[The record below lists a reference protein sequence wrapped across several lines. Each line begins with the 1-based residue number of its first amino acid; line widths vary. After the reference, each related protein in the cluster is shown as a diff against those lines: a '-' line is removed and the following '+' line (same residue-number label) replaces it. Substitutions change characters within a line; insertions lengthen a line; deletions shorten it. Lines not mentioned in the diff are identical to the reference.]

1 MTEEFLQYVWK
12 HGLFSK
18 EGLTTTQGEP
28 LQIIHP
34 GSINNDAG
42 PDFFNASVKISGTLW
57 AGNVEIHL
65 KSSDWNRH
73 GHQTDSAY
81 NNVILHVVS
90 EDDMSPLLQNG
101 EPLPVLIPEIDQ
113 MAWDNYNELVKTPGW
128 PACSCY
134 LHQIDPVY
142 LAATLNSSVID
153 RMQIK
158 SKAVYQL
165 LKETK
170 NNWNEA
176 FYIFLAR
183 SFGFKTNALP
193 FELLARATP
202 LKILNK
208 HHENLFTTEAILFG
222 QSGMLNDQLLGDDY
236 FLRLREEY
244 GFFAKKYH
252 LRGVESHLWKFLR
265 LRPAN
270 FPTLRLAQFACLMHQ
285 SDSLLSKIIE
295 SDQPSELEQ
304 LFKLKAS
311 PYWDTHFK
319 FNTPARNS
327 EKHLGEAA
335 CHNLL
340 INAVAPFLFIYG
352 EFTGNNAQKMK
363 AIELLESLPSEENHI
378 ITRWKELGVP
388 CQSAF
393 DSQALIQLKTVFCD
407 QKRCL
412 NCQLGHKVIIRQ
424 KT

>member
-12 HGLFSK
+12 HGLFRK
-18 EGLTTTQGEP
+18 EGLSTTQREP

-34 GSINNDAG
+34 GSINSDAG
-42 PDFFNASVKISGTLW
+42 PDFFNASIKIGDTLW
-57 AGNVEIHL
+57 AGNVEIHV

-73 GHQTDSAY
+73 GHQTDCAY

-90 EDDMSPLLQNG
+90 EDDAPPALQNG
-101 EPLPVLIPEIDQ
+101 ELLPVLIPEIDQ
-113 MAWDNYNELVKTPGW
+113 MAWDNYSELVKAPGW

-134 LHQIDPVY
+134 LSQIDPVY

-153 RMQIK
+153 RMQAKTKI
-158 SKAVYQL
+158 VYQV

-170 NNWNEA
+170 NDWNEA
-176 FYIFLAR
+176 FYRFLAR

-208 HHENLFTTEAILFG
+208 HHENLFTLEAILFG

-244 GFFAKKYH
+244 GFHAKKYH
-252 LRGVESHLWKFLR
+252 LRGIESHLWKFLR

-270 FPTLRLAQFACLMHQ
+270 FPTLRLAQFARLIHQ
-285 SDSLLSKIIE
+285 TDSLLSKIIE
-295 SDQPSELEQ
+295 SNQADELKRFFN
-304 LFKLKAS
+304 LTAS
-311 PYWDTHFK
+311 SYWDTHFK
-319 FNTPARNS
+319 FNTPSKKS
-327 EKHLGEAA
+327 EKHLGDIA
-335 CHNLL
+335 CHNVLT
-340 INAVAPFLFIYG
+340 NAVAPFLFIYG
-352 EFTGNNAQKMK
+352 DFTGNNTQKMK
-363 AIELLESLPSEENHI
+363 AIELLESLPAEENHI
-378 ITRWKELGVP
+378 IARWKELGVT
-388 CQSAF
+388 CQTAF

-412 NCQLGHKVIIRQ
+412 HCQLGHKVIIRQ